1 MYDRLVSNDQKFNP
15 LGGKLSVLK
24 LTRPFFANNKTKWY
38 VIQLLLN
45 LDLVLLFS
53 TDDANLNELRTQ
65 IYEFVCTV

>member
-1 MYDRLVSNDQKFNP
+1 MTDLYLMIKNAI
-15 LGGKLSVLK
+15 LLAKLSVLK
-24 LTRPFFANNKTKWY
+24 LTQPFFTDNGTKWD

-45 LDLVLLFS
+45 LDLVLLFL